1 MMRKPDG
8 SYCLLEFKTANSLK
22 KSEWE
27 NGNVPPQYIYQV
39 RQYMAIMGVWECIV
53 VCMFDRDNVVAN
65 TVVRDLD
72 EEMRI
77 LSRSP

>member
-39 RQYMAIMGVWECIV
+39 RQYIPCFEALCESV
-53 VCMFDRDNVVAN
+53 VMW
-65 TVVRDLD
+65 
-72 EEMRI
+72 
-77 LSRSP
+77 